1 MSRSRRRSQSF
12 HGMICDEDGKA
23 RPCHHNH
30 RTHEAAQECSLREER
45 RRTEAVR
52 AAEVQ
57 LISGMSGEEYLRT
70 EEYLRAAKAD
80 PVCKERLRRPG
91 RPERG
96 RTPKLHTRA
105 RGDQFP
111 VPGVRE
117 RSVRGCSRRVRCRR
131 HWSAVHKLRRPAQ
144 GQEGGVWSM
153 RTGPEASERHHRPSC
168 PPAHRSHLR
177 SCRVRGGSA
186 PISQC
191 VLTGEFTLGGA
202 R

>member
-1 MSRSRRRSQSF
+1 MSAPRRSQSF

-30 RTHEAAQECSLREER
+30 RTHQAAQECSLREER

-80 PVCKERLRRPG
+80 PVCREELRRLDAQSEAELRRFICAQRSISVPACENDQFEVVPGRFGAVGIGRGAQAAAPCTRPG
-91 RPERG
+91 RGLE
-96 RTPKLHTRA
+96 
-105 RGDQFP
+105 
-111 VPGVRE
+111 
-117 RSVRGCSRRVRCRR
+117 
-131 HWSAVHKLRRPAQ
+131 
-144 GQEGGVWSM
+144 M
-153 RTGPEASERHHRPSC
+153 RTGPEASEQHHRAILPASAPLSPAQLSC
-168 PPAHRSHLR
+168 P
-177 SCRVRGGSA
+177 RGERTHK
-186 PISQC
+186 PMR
-191 VLTGEFTLGGA
+191 TN

>member
-57 LISGMSGEEYLRT
+57 LISGMSEEEYLRT

-80 PVCKERLRRPG
+80 PVCKERLRRLDAQSEAEL
-91 RPERG
+91 RRFMLVLAEINFRCQ
-96 RTPKLHTRA
+96 A
-105 RGDQFP
+105 CENDQFEV
-111 VPGVRE
+111 VPGGFGAV
-117 RSVRGCSRRVRCRR
+117 GIGARCT
-131 HWSAVHKLRRPAQ
+131 SCGALHKARK
-144 GQEGGVWSM
+144 
-153 RTGPEASERHHRPSC
+153 
-168 PPAHRSHLR
+168 
-177 SCRVRGGSA
+177 GGS
-186 PISQC
+186 
-191 VLTGEFTLGGA
+191 GA
-202 R
+202 